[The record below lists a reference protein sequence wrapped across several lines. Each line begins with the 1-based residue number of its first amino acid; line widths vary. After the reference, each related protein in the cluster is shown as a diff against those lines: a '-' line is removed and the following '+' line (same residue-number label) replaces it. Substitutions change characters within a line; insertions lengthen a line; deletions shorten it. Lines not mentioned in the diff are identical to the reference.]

1 VTYVSNPRVSQ
12 AKTTAVNGSGY
23 TIRTTNYSYV
33 QRDGM
38 WLVEN
43 KDDLNASGGLYRRT
57 TTTYTSYPAQYIL
70 GLPQQ
75 VSVYNASNTL
85 LSRITNNYDETGTF
99 TDSNGQTA
107 NYFIDATGDG
117 VIQHNTN
124 YNASFTTRGNLTS
137 VVQSSVVSGSVNG
150 SRIVKRIS
158 YDTNGNMRAET
169 DAAGNRKQILYT
181 DNYSNK
187 PGGVGQTHVYVY
199 TAADPT
205 GFRTGSQWNYYTGQ
219 TIKTFNLTPGSSTE
233 TQVVT
238 TSYDFADR
246 PLVTTRPDSGWV
258 RTDYWD
264 NWLASVASQL
274 VETGKVP
281 FKFDQFDGAGRGY
294 RKARDHPDG
303 VAGKYSGQITVFDKV
318 GQSEDTSNVI
328 AITGT
333 WVPTADDAST
343 GFLFTHLTRDELSRL
358 KILTFPDN
366 NTRQVDYT
374 GCGCAGTSETRVT
387 DELGHYTITKTD
399 FLGRLIEAIEPSS
412 TTYDNVYSKAQ
423 YVYDELDRLLT
434 INHIKTTDLVTGLT
448 PTQTRTFSFDG
459 YGRLQSENTPEGGT
473 VNYTYKPNDLVETVS
488 NQRNITVTNSYNTRN
503 LLTGVSYSDGTPA
516 ASFGYDEFGA
526 RSSMTDGEGQTTYSY
541 NSFRQLQSESRT
553 FTGLPGNTYTL
564 NYTYNLA
571 DQLKSVNYL
580 VMTGAAPGAPSV
592 RGHVGSTGAPPYTVS
607 GVVTD
612 GQSQP
617 VSGVTVS
624 LSGGQTGQT
633 TTATNGSYSF
643 SGLPTG
649 NYTFTPSK
657 SGYVFDP
664 SSINYPDL
672 QKNKTD
678 ANFTAL
684 PAQQTVF

>member
-85 LSRITNNYDETGTF
+85 LSRITNNYDEAGTF

-107 NYFIDATGDG
+107 SYFIDATGDG
-117 VIQHNTN
+117 VIQHNAS
-124 YNASFTTRGNLTS
+124 YGASFTARANLTS
-137 VVQSSVVSGSVNG
+137 VVQSSVAGGSVNG

-158 YDTNGNMRAET
+158 FDTNGNVRAET
-169 DAAGNRKQILYT
+169 DAAGNREQILYT

-187 PGGVGQTHVYVY
+187 PGGVGPTAVQVY

-205 GFRTGSQWNYYTGQ
+205 GFRAGSQWNYYTGQ

-246 PLVTTRPDSGWV
+246 PLVTTRPDGGWG

-264 NWLASVASQL
+264 NWLALVASQL
-274 VETGKVP
+274 AETGKVR

-294 RKARDHPDG
+294 RKASDHPDG

-333 WVPTADDAST
+333 WVPPGHDASAGSLLPPRT
-343 GFLFTHLTRDELSRL
+343 PDERTPP
-358 KILTFPDN
+358 KIVTCPDDS
-366 NTRQVDYT
+366 TEQVAYT
-374 GCGCAGTSETRVT
+374 GCGCAGTSETRLT
-387 DELGHYTITKTD
+387 DELGH
-399 FLGRLIEAIEPSS
+399 
-412 TTYDNVYSKAQ
+412 
-423 YVYDELDRLLT
+423 
-434 INHIKTTDLVTGLT
+434 
-448 PTQTRTFSFDG
+448 
-459 YGRLQSENTPEGGT
+459 
-473 VNYTYKPNDLVETVS
+473 
-488 NQRNITVTNSYNTRN
+488 
-503 LLTGVSYSDGTPA
+503 
-516 ASFGYDEFGA
+516 
-526 RSSMTDGEGQTTYSY
+526 
-541 NSFRQLQSESRT
+541 
-553 FTGLPGNTYTL
+553 
-564 NYTYNLA
+564 
-571 DQLKSVNYL
+571 
-580 VMTGAAPGAPSV
+580 
-592 RGHVGSTGAPPYTVS
+592 
-607 GVVTD
+607 
-612 GQSQP
+612 
-617 VSGVTVS
+617 
-624 LSGGQTGQT
+624 
-633 TTATNGSYSF
+633 
-643 SGLPTG
+643 
-649 NYTFTPSK
+649 
-657 SGYVFDP
+657 
-664 SSINYPDL
+664 
-672 QKNKTD
+672 
-678 ANFTAL
+678 
-684 PAQQTVF
+684 